1 MIDKVLKTI
10 DKEQLLTHGDGVV
23 VALSGGADSVA
34 LAEMLMALQPTYGL
48 KLVAVHVNH
57 LLRGEAAEAD
67 AEWVAKW
74 CAEKGLPL
82 EVFRKDVADYAQ
94 RHKLSVEQA
103 GRDVRYRCF
112 EEIRQAYGFQKIAS
126 GHHKNDVTESF
137 FLNLFR
143 GAGITGLS
151 SIAYRKGNRVR
162 PLLDVTKAEINAY
175 LDAKGIAYCT
185 DHTNDEND
193 YTRNKIRNVL
203 LPQLRASFN
212 PNIDETIGHT
222 VALMKCEEAFWSEH
236 ISNVLNQISKVDE
249 AQNYVM
255 IEREGFARCHRAEKY
270 RLLRA
275 CVERLEGSLKDISYG
290 ALTEVLALNETGKQ
304 KALSGAYTAYLTAEH
319 LYVAKADVAL
329 YRRGDYRL
337 SVSRI
342 TRSAWSGKT
351 ASKCEIAV
359 DADAVVGALSIRYR
373 QNGDSF
379 IPLGMTGRKKL
390 KDFFID
396 EKVPREKRDTIPL
409 ICDDEKILWVFG
421 MRQDARSKVC
431 KKTEN
436 ILIIRLE

>member
-10 DKEQLLTHGDGVV
+10 DKEQLLTQGDGVV

-67 AEWVAKW
+67 AKWVAKW
-74 CAEKGLPL
+74 CAEKDLPL
-82 EVFRKDVADYAQ
+82 EVFREDVADYAR

-151 SIAYRKGNRVR
+151 SIAYRKGNRIR

-203 LPQLRASFN
+203 LPQLRAAFN

-222 VALMKCEEAFWSEH
+222 VALMKGEEAFWSEH

-275 CVERLEGSLKDISYG
+275 CIERLEGSLKDISYG
-290 ALTEVLALNETGKQ
+290 ALTEVLELDETGKQ
-304 KALSGAYTAYLTAEH
+304 KPLSGAYTAYLTAEH
-319 LYVAKADVAL
+319 LYVAKSDVAL
-329 YRRGDYRL
+329 YQRSDYRL
-337 SVSRI
+337 AVSRI
-342 TRSAWSGKT
+342 ARNAWSGKT

-409 ICDDEKILWVFG
+409 VCDDEKILWVFG